1 MEQVFTRVAK
11 WNAARYDQEYDQ
23 ELTLKLL
30 REEYREWVEAEELPE
45 QVQELCDV
53 IFVAYGAMWKLGYEL
68 SSDLAQ
74 LCFRE
79 VDQVVQCEAVYPGTF
94 VNSTIDILEMNKIPV
109 FENDRMKHVFKIALF
124 AQAQLLAYGLT
135 FEEVIECMLVLCD
148 SNDSKKIVKT
158 ASDVK
163 ANDNDKGSYYKS
175 PIPGITAILKENGIN
190 ESVH

>member
-1 MEQVFTRVAK
+1 MEQVFTRVAN
-11 WNAARYDQEYDQ
+11 WNAARYEQEYNQ

-30 REEYREWVEAEELPE
+30 REEYREWVEAEFLPE

-53 IFVAYGAMWKLGYEL
+53 IFVAYGAMWKLGFEL

-79 VDQVVQCEAVYPGTF
+79 VDQLVMCEAQYPGTL
-94 VNSTIDILEMNKIPV
+94 VNSTIDILEIDNGP
-109 FENDRMKHVFKIALF
+109 FDNNTMKHLFKIALY

-135 FEEVIECMLVLCD
+135 FEQVIECMLVLCD

-163 ANDNDKGSYYKS
+163 ANDNDKGAYYKS
-175 PIPGITAILKENGIN
+175 PVPGITAILKEANTC